1 MAVRRRR
8 SAHSRLGPLINRS
21 DVDGILAGGV
31 IGLATR
37 VALVGAGGIGGY
49 HYDQLKKIEGV
60 EIVGVSDVALDRAQ
74 DMAKR
79 VGGCPAFDSHVQMY
93 DATKPQAVFI
103 GIPPFAHTDQ
113 ETAAAER
120 GIHIFVQKPPAVT
133 MQKAYDILAAVERA
147 GILTAVGF
155 QDRYLDVVG
164 EAKTALVGQR
174 PGLAMGYW
182 MGGMPGVPWWR
193 VRAQSGGQAVEQTIH
208 IFDTARY
215 LFGEAESVSGAAQS
229 GLMAEVPNYDV
240 DDSSAMTIHFKS
252 GVLCTIFSACF
263 LRGGPG
269 KSGLDIYCQ
278 DLKIEYGLRS
288 NVRFSSQRETRE
300 LRHRNDNDL
309 ECVKTFIEAVR
320 TGDPSKIRSPY
331 ADAVKSLELPLAG
344 QRSVETGAVVHLG

>member
-1 MAVRRRR
+1 M
-8 SAHSRLGPLINRS
+8 
-21 DVDGILAGGV
+21 
-31 IGLATR
+31 ATR
-37 VALVGAGGIGGY
+37 VALVGTGGIGGY
-49 HYDQLKKIEGV
+49 HYDQLKKIEGI

-74 DMAKR
+74 EMSRR
-79 VGGCPAFDSHVQMY
+79 VGGCPAFGSHVEMY
-93 DATKPQAVFI
+93 DAVKPEAVFI
-103 GIPPFAHTDQ
+103 GIPPFAHADQ

-133 MQKAYDILAAVERA
+133 MQKAHEILAAIERA
-147 GILTAVGF
+147 GIITAVGF

-164 EAKTALVGQR
+164 EAKNALTGQK

-215 LFGEAESVSGAAQS
+215 LFGEAATVTGSAQC
-229 GLMAEVPNYDV
+229 GLMTDVPNYDV

-269 KSGLDIYCQ
+269 KSGLDVYCQ

-288 NVRFSSQRETRE
+288 SLRLTGQRETRE

-309 ECVKTFIEAVR
+309 DCVRTFIEAVR
-320 TGDPSKIRSPY
+320 SGDRSSIRSPY
-331 ADAVKSLELPLAG
+331 ADAVKTLELPLAG
-344 QRSVETGAVVHLG
+344 QRSAETGKVIHLG

>member
-1 MAVRRRR
+1 MK
-8 SAHSRLGPLINRS
+8 
-21 DVDGILAGGV
+21 
-31 IGLATR
+31 TR

-49 HYDQLKKIEGV
+49 HYDQLKKIEGIEV
-60 EIVGVSDVALDRAQ
+60 VGVSDVALDRAQ
-74 DMAKR
+74 EMARR
-79 VGGCPAFDSHVQMY
+79 VGGCAAFDNHVDMY
-93 DATKPQAVFI
+93 DAVKPEAVFI
-103 GIPPFAHTDQ
+103 GIPPFAHSDQ

-133 MQKAYDILAAVERA
+133 MQKAHEILAAVEKA
-147 GILTAVGF
+147 GIVTAVGF

-164 EAKTALVGQR
+164 EAKNALAGQK

-215 LFGEAESVSGAAQS
+215 LFGEAESVSGAARS
-229 GLMAEVPNYDV
+229 GLMTDVPNYDV
-240 DDSSAMTIHFKS
+240 DDSSAMTIQFSS

-269 KSGLDIYCQ
+269 KSGLDVYCQ
-278 DLKIEYGLRS
+278 DLRIEYGLRS
-288 NVRFSSQRETRE
+288 NVRLSSHRETRE

-309 ECVKTFIEAVR
+309 DCLKTFIDAVR
-320 TGDPSKIRSPY
+320 GGDRSKIRSPY
-331 ADAVKSLELPLAG
+331 ADAVKTLELPLAG
-344 QRSVETGAVVHLG
+344 QRSIETGKVVQLG

>member
-1 MAVRRRR
+1 M
-8 SAHSRLGPLINRS
+8 
-21 DVDGILAGGV
+21 
-31 IGLATR
+31 ATR

-49 HYDQLKKIEGV
+49 HFDQLKKIEGIEV
-60 EIVGVSDVALDRAQ
+60 VGVADVALDRAQ
-74 DMAKR
+74 EMSRR

-93 DATKPQAVFI
+93 DAVKPEAVFV
-103 GIPPFAHTDQ
+103 GIPPFAHADQ
-113 ETAAAER
+113 EMAAAQR

-133 MQKAYDILAAVERA
+133 MQKAHEIQTAIEKA
-147 GILTAVGF
+147 GVITAVGF
-155 QDRYLDVVG
+155 QDRYLDVVA
-164 EAKTALVGQR
+164 EAKQALVGQK

-215 LFGEAESVSGAAQS
+215 LFGEAVAVSGAAQR
-229 GLMAEVPNYDV
+229 GLMTDVPNYDV
-240 DDSSAMTIHFKS
+240 DDSSAMTIHFQS

-288 NVRFSSQRETRE
+288 NVRLSGQRESRE

-309 ECVKTFIEAVR
+309 ECVRTFIDAVR
-320 TGDPSKIRSPY
+320 GGDRAKIRSPY

-344 QRSVETGAVVHLG
+344 ERSAETGKTVQLG